1 MIASG
6 NHTLKMRSGVEG
18 SLTQLLLKS
27 IERIRFFDFAALRA
41 TSLRITCG
49 RKINC
54 NLTFFIGKGRTF
66 YALVTDAYEAFEHFG
81 FFKFLASSEWN
92 YTEGSE
98 QYGALPFITG
108 TLMTTLLALIFC
120 IPFSLPVALFVGEY
134 FKGTKM
140 AAVLSTVTDLLAGI
154 PSIIYGLWG
163 FYTLRPIIMAL
174 NISPQGSGVLTAS
187 LVLAIMIIPY
197 AASLSAEFIK
207 MVPNDLKEGAYSL
220 GATRAEVIRKVVFP
234 VAGSGIFSSYILAI
248 GRALGETMTVTMLIG
263 NTNNIP
269 ESITSTGNSMA
280 SIIANQFG
288 EADDLRLSSLI
299 AIGLILF
306 LITAII
312 NMVGKI
318 MIKRA
323 RIV

>member
-1 MIASG
+1 M
-6 NHTLKMRSGVEG
+6 NDKLYKF
-18 SLTQLLLKS
+18 LL
-27 IERIRFFDFAALRA
+27 FAAAL
-41 TSLRITCG
+41 TIPLVCG
-49 RKINC
+49 
-54 NLTFFIGKGRTF
+54 GVV
-66 YALVTDAYEAFEHFG
+66 YALVTDAYGAFEYFG
-81 FFKFLASSEWN
+81 FFKFLTSSEWS
-92 YTEGSE
+92 YTDGAE

-108 TLMTTLLALIFC
+108 TLMTTLLALLFC

-134 FKGTKM
+134 FKGTRI

-163 FYTLRPIIMAL
+163 FYTLRPLIMAL

-187 LVLAIMIIPY
+187 LVLAIMIVPY

-207 MVPNDLKEGAYSL
+207 MVPNELKEGAYSL
-220 GATRAEVIRKVVFP
+220 GATHAEVIRKVVFP

-269 ESITSTGNSMA
+269 DSITSTGNSMA

-299 AIGLILF
+299 AIGLILV
-306 LITAII
+306 LITAFI
-312 NMVGKI
+312 NMIGKI

-323 RIV
+323 RIA

>member
-1 MIASG
+1 MNDKLYRGFLFI
-6 NHTLKMRSGVEG
+6 
-18 SLTQLLLKS
+18 
-27 IERIRFFDFAALRA
+27 AALVVPVV
-41 TSLRITCG
+41 CG
-49 RKINC
+49 
-54 NLTFFIGKGRTF
+54 GVV
-66 YALVTDAYEAFEHFG
+66 YALVTDAYEAFEYFG
-81 FFKFLASSEWN
+81 FFRFLTSSEWS
-92 YTEGSE
+92 YTDGAE

-108 TLMTTLLALIFC
+108 TLMTTLLALVFC

-134 FKGTKM
+134 FRDTQV
-140 AAVLSTVTDLLAGI
+140 AAVLGTVTDLLAGI

-163 FYTLRPIIMAL
+163 FYTLRPVIMAL
-174 NISPQGSGVLTAS
+174 DISELGSGILTAS

-197 AASLSAEFIK
+197 ASSLSAEFIK

-220 GATRAEVIRKVVFP
+220 GATHAEVVRKVVFP
-234 VAGSGIFSSYILAI
+234 VAGSGIFSSYVLAI

-280 SIIANQFG
+280 SVIANQFG
-288 EADDLRLSSLI
+288 EASDLRLSSLI
-299 AIGLILF
+299 AIGLVLF
-306 LITAII
+306 LITALI

-323 RIV
+323 RIS

>member
-1 MIASG
+1 MNDKIYRVI
-6 NHTLKMRSGVEG
+6 LFV
-18 SLTQLLLKS
+18 
-27 IERIRFFDFAALRA
+27 AAL
-41 TSLRITCG
+41 IVPVVCG
-49 RKINC
+49 
-54 NLTFFIGKGRTF
+54 GVV

-81 FFKFLASSEWN
+81 FFKFLTSSDWS
-92 YTEGSE
+92 YTEGAE

-134 FKGTKM
+134 FKGTKI

-163 FYTLRPIIMAL
+163 FYTLRPIIMEL
-174 NISPQGSGVLTAS
+174 NISPQGSGILTAS

-207 MVPNDLKEGAYSL
+207 MVPNELKEGAYSL
-220 GATRAEVIRKVVFP
+220 GATRAEVIRRVVFP
-234 VAGSGIFSSYILAI
+234 VAGSGIFSSYVLAI

-269 ESITSTGNSMA
+269 DSITSTGNSMA

-288 EADDLRLSSLI
+288 EADGLRLSSLI
-299 AIGLILF
+299 AIGLVLF
-306 LITAII
+306 LITAAI

-323 RIV
+323 RIS

>member
-1 MIASG
+1 MNDKIYRVILFIA
-6 NHTLKMRSGVEG
+6 TLIVPTVCGGVV
-18 SLTQLLLKS
+18 
-27 IERIRFFDFAALRA
+27 
-41 TSLRITCG
+41 
-49 RKINC
+49 
-54 NLTFFIGKGRTF
+54 

-81 FFKFLASSEWN
+81 FFKFLTSSEWS
-92 YTEGSE
+92 YTDGAE

-134 FKGTKM
+134 FKGTKI

-174 NISPQGSGVLTAS
+174 NISPQGSGILTAS

-220 GATRAEVIRKVVFP
+220 GATRAEVIRRVVFP
-234 VAGSGIFSSYILAI
+234 VAGSGIFSSYVLAI

-269 ESITSTGNSMA
+269 DSITSTGNSMA

-288 EADDLRLSSLI
+288 EADGLRLSSLI
-299 AIGLILF
+299 AIGLVLF
-306 LITAII
+306 LITAAI

>member
-1 MIASG
+1 M
-6 NHTLKMRSGVEG
+6 TDKLY
-18 SLTQLLLKS
+18 
-27 IERIRFFDFAALRA
+27 RIILFAAAL
-41 TSLRITCG
+41 IMPIVCG
-49 RKINC
+49 
-54 NLTFFIGKGRTF
+54 GVV
-66 YALVTDAYEAFEHFG
+66 YALVTDAYDAFEHFG
-81 FFKFLASSEWN
+81 FLKFLTSSDWS
-92 YTEGSE
+92 YTEGNE

-134 FKGTKM
+134 FKGTKV

-163 FYTLRPIIMAL
+163 FYTLRPIIMEL
-174 NISPQGSGVLTAS
+174 GISQQGSGILTAS

-197 AASLSAEFIK
+197 AASLGAEFIK

-220 GATRAEVIRKVVFP
+220 GATRAEVVRKVIFP
-234 VAGSGIFSSYILAI
+234 VAGSGIFSSYVLAI

-269 ESITSTGNSMA
+269 DSITSTGNSMA

-299 AIGLILF
+299 AIGLVLF
-306 LITAII
+306 LITALI
-312 NMVGKI
+312 NMIGKI

-323 RIV
+323 RIA

>member
-1 MIASG
+1 MNDKLYKVLLFIVALIMPIVCG
-6 NHTLKMRSGVEG
+6 GVV
-18 SLTQLLLKS
+18 
-27 IERIRFFDFAALRA
+27 
-41 TSLRITCG
+41 
-49 RKINC
+49 
-54 NLTFFIGKGRTF
+54 
-66 YALVTDAYEAFEHFG
+66 YALVTDAYDAFEHFG
-81 FFKFLASSEWN
+81 FFRFLTSSEWS
-92 YTEGSE
+92 YTEGAE
-98 QYGALPFITG
+98 RYGALPFITG
-108 TLMTTLLALIFC
+108 TLMTTLLALVFC

-134 FKGTKM
+134 FRDSRI
-140 AAVLSTVTDLLAGI
+140 AAVLSTVVDLLAGI

-174 NISPQGSGVLTAS
+174 NISPQGSGILTAS

-197 AASLSAEFIK
+197 ASSLSAEFIK

-220 GATRAEVIRKVVFP
+220 GATRLEVVRNVVFP
-234 VAGSGIFSSYILAI
+234 VAGSGIFSSYVLAI

-263 NTNNIP
+263 NTNDMPN
-269 ESITSTGNSMA
+269 SITATCNSMA

-288 EADDLRLSSLI
+288 EADGLRLSSLI

-312 NMVGKI
+312 IMVGKI

>member
-1 MIASG
+1 MNDKLYRGFLFI
-6 NHTLKMRSGVEG
+6 
-18 SLTQLLLKS
+18 
-27 IERIRFFDFAALRA
+27 AALVVPVV
-41 TSLRITCG
+41 CG
-49 RKINC
+49 
-54 NLTFFIGKGRTF
+54 GVV
-66 YALVTDAYEAFEHFG
+66 YALVTDAYDAFEHFG
-81 FFKFLASSEWN
+81 FFGFLTSSEWN
-92 YTEGSE
+92 YTEGAE

-108 TLMTTLLALIFC
+108 TLLTTLLALIFC

-134 FKGTKM
+134 FKGTKV

-163 FYTLRPIIMAL
+163 FYTLRPVIMAL
-174 NISPQGSGVLTAS
+174 NISPQGSGILTAS

-207 MVPNDLKEGAYSL
+207 MVPGDLKEGAYSL
-220 GATRAEVIRKVVFP
+220 GATRAEVVRKVVFP
-234 VAGSGIFSSYILAI
+234 VAGSGIFSSYVLAI

-263 NTNNIP
+263 NTNDIP
-269 ESITSTGNSMA
+269 QSITSTGNSMA

-306 LITAII
+306 LITAAI

-323 RIV
+323 RI

>member
-1 MIASG
+1 MNDKLYRGFLFI
-6 NHTLKMRSGVEG
+6 
-18 SLTQLLLKS
+18 
-27 IERIRFFDFAALRA
+27 AALVVPVV
-41 TSLRITCG
+41 CG
-49 RKINC
+49 
-54 NLTFFIGKGRTF
+54 GVV
-66 YALVTDAYEAFEHFG
+66 YALVTDAYEAFEYFG
-81 FFKFLASSEWN
+81 FFRFLTSSEWS
-92 YTEGSE
+92 YTDGAE

-108 TLMTTLLALIFC
+108 TLMTTLLALAFC

-134 FKGTKM
+134 FKDTRV
-140 AAVLSTVTDLLAGI
+140 AAVLGTVTDLLAGI

-163 FYTLRPIIMAL
+163 FYTLRPVIMAL
-174 NISPQGSGVLTAS
+174 DISEQGSGILTAS

-197 AASLSAEFIK
+197 ASSLSAEFIK

-220 GATRAEVIRKVVFP
+220 GATHAEVVRKVVFP
-234 VAGSGIFSSYILAI
+234 VAGSGIFSSYVLAI

-280 SIIANQFG
+280 SVIANQFG
-288 EADDLRLSSLI
+288 EASDLRLSSLI
-299 AIGLILF
+299 AIGLVLF
-306 LITAII
+306 LITALI

-323 RIV
+323 RIS

>member
-1 MIASG
+1 MNDKLYRGFLFI
-6 NHTLKMRSGVEG
+6 
-18 SLTQLLLKS
+18 
-27 IERIRFFDFAALRA
+27 AALVVPVV
-41 TSLRITCG
+41 CG
-49 RKINC
+49 
-54 NLTFFIGKGRTF
+54 GVV
-66 YALVTDAYEAFEHFG
+66 YALVTDASEAFEYFG
-81 FFKFLASSEWN
+81 FFRFLTSSEWS
-92 YTEGSE
+92 YTDGAE

-108 TLMTTLLALIFC
+108 TLMTTLLALVFC

-134 FKGTKM
+134 FRDTQV
-140 AAVLSTVTDLLAGI
+140 AAVLGTVTDLLAGI

-163 FYTLRPIIMAL
+163 FYTLRPVIMAL
-174 NISPQGSGVLTAS
+174 DISEQGSGILTAS

-197 AASLSAEFIK
+197 ASSLSAEFIK

-220 GATRAEVIRKVVFP
+220 GATHAEVVRKVVFP
-234 VAGSGIFSSYILAI
+234 VAGSGIFSSYVLAI

-280 SIIANQFG
+280 SVIANQFG
-288 EADDLRLSSLI
+288 EASDLRLSSLI
-299 AIGLILF
+299 AIGLVLF
-306 LITAII
+306 LITALI

-323 RIV
+323 RIS

>member
-1 MIASG
+1 MNDRLYKI
-6 NHTLKMRSGVEG
+6 
-18 SLTQLLLKS
+18 LL
-27 IERIRFFDFAALRA
+27 FAAAL
-41 TSLRITCG
+41 IMPIVCG
-49 RKINC
+49 
-54 NLTFFIGKGRTF
+54 GVV
-66 YALVTDAYEAFEHFG
+66 YALVTDAYEAFEYFG
-81 FFKFLASSEWN
+81 FFKFLTSSEWS

-98 QYGALPFITG
+98 QYGALPFVTG

-120 IPFSLPVALFVGEY
+120 IPFSLPVAMFVGEY
-134 FKGTKM
+134 FKGTRM
-140 AAVLSTVTDLLAGI
+140 AALLSTVTDLLAGI

-187 LVLAIMIIPY
+187 LVLAIMIVPY

-234 VAGSGIFSSYILAI
+234 VAGSGIFSSYVLAI

-269 ESITSTGNSMA
+269 DSITSTGNSMA

-306 LITAII
+306 LITAFI
-312 NMVGKI
+312 NLIGKI

-323 RIV
+323 RIA

>member
-1 MIASG
+1 M
-6 NHTLKMRSGVEG
+6 NDKLYKV
-18 SLTQLLLKS
+18 LL
-27 IERIRFFDFAALRA
+27 FAAAL
-41 TSLRITCG
+41 IMPIVCG
-49 RKINC
+49 GVI
-54 NLTFFIGKGRTF
+54 
-66 YALVTDAYEAFEHFG
+66 YALVTDAYEAFEYFG
-81 FFKFLASSEWN
+81 FFNFLTSQEWS
-92 YTEGSE
+92 YTEGAE

-108 TLMTTLLALIFC
+108 TLMTTLLALLFC

-134 FKGTKM
+134 FKGTRI
-140 AAVLSTVTDLLAGI
+140 AAILSTVTDLLAGI

-163 FYTLRPIIMAL
+163 FYTLRPLIISL

-187 LVLAIMIIPY
+187 LVLAIMIVPY

-220 GATRAEVIRKVVFP
+220 GATRGDVIRKVVFP

-299 AIGLILF
+299 AIGLVLF
-306 LITAII
+306 LITAFI
-312 NMVGKI
+312 NLIGKI

-323 RIV
+323 RIA

>member
-1 MIASG
+1 MNDKIYRVI
-6 NHTLKMRSGVEG
+6 LF
-18 SLTQLLLKS
+18 
-27 IERIRFFDFAALRA
+27 IAALIVP
-41 TSLRITCG
+41 TVCG
-49 RKINC
+49 
-54 NLTFFIGKGRTF
+54 GVV
-66 YALVTDAYEAFEHFG
+66 YALVTDAYDAFEHFG
-81 FFKFLASSEWN
+81 FFKFLTSSEWS
-92 YTEGSE
+92 YTEGAE

-134 FKGTKM
+134 FKGTKI
-140 AAVLSTVTDLLAGI
+140 AVVLSTVTDLLAGI

-174 NISPQGSGVLTAS
+174 NISPQGSGILTAS

-234 VAGSGIFSSYILAI
+234 VAGSGIFSAYVLAI

-269 ESITSTGNSMA
+269 DSITSTGNSMA

-288 EADDLRLSSLI
+288 EADGLRLSSLI
-299 AIGLILF
+299 AIGLVLF
-306 LITAII
+306 LITAAI

-323 RIV
+323 RIS

>member
-1 MIASG
+1 MNDKLYGGFLFI
-6 NHTLKMRSGVEG
+6 
-18 SLTQLLLKS
+18 
-27 IERIRFFDFAALRA
+27 AALVVPVV
-41 TSLRITCG
+41 CG
-49 RKINC
+49 
-54 NLTFFIGKGRTF
+54 GVV
-66 YALVTDAYEAFEHFG
+66 YALVTDAYDAFEHFG
-81 FFKFLASSEWN
+81 FFRFLTSSEWN
-92 YTEGSE
+92 YTEGAE

-108 TLMTTLLALIFC
+108 TLLTTLLALIFC

-134 FKGTKM
+134 FKGTKV
-140 AAVLSTVTDLLAGI
+140 AALLSTVTDLLAGI

-163 FYTLRPIIMAL
+163 FYTLRPVIMAL
-174 NISPQGSGVLTAS
+174 DISPQGSGILTAS

-207 MVPNDLKEGAYSL
+207 MVPGDLKEGAYSL
-220 GATRAEVIRKVVFP
+220 GATRAEVVRKVVFP
-234 VAGSGIFSSYILAI
+234 VAGSGIFSSYVLAI

-263 NTNNIP
+263 NTNDIP
-269 ESITSTGNSMA
+269 QSITSTGNSMA

-306 LITAII
+306 LITAAI

-323 RIV
+323 RI

>member
-1 MIASG
+1 MNDRLYRI
-6 NHTLKMRSGVEG
+6 TLCV
-18 SLTQLLLKS
+18 
-27 IERIRFFDFAALRA
+27 AAL
-41 TSLRITCG
+41 IMPIVCG
-49 RKINC
+49 
-54 NLTFFIGKGRTF
+54 GVV
-66 YALVTDAYEAFEHFG
+66 YALVTDAYDAFEHFG
-81 FFKFLASSEWN
+81 FFRFLTSSEWD
-92 YTEGSE
+92 YTDGAE

-108 TLMTTLLALIFC
+108 TLMTTVLALLFC

-134 FKGTKM
+134 FKGTRI
-140 AAVLSTVTDLLAGI
+140 AAILSTVTDLLAGI

-163 FYTLRPIIMAL
+163 FYTLRPIVMGL

-187 LVLAIMIIPY
+187 LVLAIMIVPY

-207 MVPNDLKEGAYSL
+207 MVPNELKEGAYSL
-220 GATRAEVIRKVVFP
+220 GATRAEVVRNVVFP
-234 VAGSGIFSSYILAI
+234 VAGSGIFSSYVLAI

-306 LITAII
+306 LITAFI
-312 NMVGKI
+312 NMIGKI
-318 MIKRA
+318 MIKHA
-323 RIV
+323 RIS